1 MQKINHI
8 AKFLPALFVF
18 GLVCSPAASAQT
30 TRTWVSGSGDDSNDC
45 SRATPCLTF
54 AGAIAKTDAGGEI
67 DCLDPAGYG
76 AVTITKSI
84 ALICDNIQQA
94 GVLVSGSDGIVINVS
109 AGTYVTLSGLYIDGL
124 GSTGSPGT
132 NGVKVLQG
140 GNITLRNMTI
150 SGFRN
155 GFGVNFVNQQT
166 GKLIMDNVSIIE
178 SGISS
183 NLLSGGVQVKPGAGI
198 VANVTI
204 NNSRLLNNENVGLRL
219 DTVGSV
225 GSVINATVS
234 GSTFAG
240 NTNGVLIKSPTSTG
254 TVKLMVDHAV
264 VTNNSNTGLFT
275 NGAGSTMRVGNS
287 LVTNNLIGVQ
297 AIQNAVLSSYGNN
310 LIDGN
315 VTDGTFTTAAIPTK

>member
-1 MQKINHI
+1 MQKIRYI
-8 AKFLPALFVF
+8 AKFLPAIFVF
-18 GLVCSPAASAQT
+18 GMVCSPAASAQT

-45 SRATPCLTF
+45 SRAAPCLTF
-54 AGAIAKTDAGGEI
+54 AGAIAKTNAGGEI

-94 GVLVSGSDGIVINVS
+94 GVLVSGSDAIVINVS

-155 GFGVNFVNQQT
+155 GFGVNFANQQT
-166 GKLIMDNVSIIE
+166 GKLIMDNVSVIE

-183 NLLSGGVQVKPGAGI
+183 NLLTGGILVKPGAGI

-204 NNSRLLNNENVGLRL
+204 TNSRLLNNEIIGLRL
-219 DTVGSV
+219 DTSGTV
-225 GSVINATVS
+225 GSVINATLA
-234 GSTFAG
+234 GTTIAG
-240 NTNGVLIKSPTSTG
+240 NTNGVMIKSPAATG
-254 TVKLMVDHAV
+254 TVKLMVDRAV
-264 VTNNSNTGLFT
+264 VTNNANAGLFS
-275 NGAGSTMRVGNS
+275 NGGGSTMRVGNS
-287 LVTNNLIGVQ
+287 LITSNAIGIQ
-297 AIQNAVLSSYGNN
+297 AIQTGVLSSYGNN
-310 LIDGN
+310 LLDGN
-315 VTDGTFTTAAIPTK
+315 VTDGLFTAVAMPTK